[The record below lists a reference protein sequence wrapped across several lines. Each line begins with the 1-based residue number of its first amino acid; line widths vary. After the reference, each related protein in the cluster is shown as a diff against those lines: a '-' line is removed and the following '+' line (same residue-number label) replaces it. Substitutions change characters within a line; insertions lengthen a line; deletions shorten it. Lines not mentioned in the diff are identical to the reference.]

1 MIQIE
6 LHTALGSQEQHF
18 QLDVSFSVNEGD
30 FIAIYGDSGAGKTTL
45 LRMIAGLMKADS
57 GKIEMKDETW
67 YNSVESVCL
76 TPQKRNAGMVFQDYA
91 LFPNMTVKQNLEFAL
106 KKEQNKDIIAELID
120 IFELKELQNQKS
132 NKLSGGQKQR
142 VALARALV
150 QNPKVLLLD
159 EPMSALDDKMRQKL
173 QKYLRKVHDKYGLTT
188 FIVSHDVAEVFKL
201 CNKVIKIENGK
212 IADEGTPE
220 DVFLGKKPAGKFNV
234 IGTIL
239 TIRKENGSQIAN
251 VIVDQNIIEVV
262 LSEEESYKTGDKVMV
277 FAEDFTPSLVKI

>member
-6 LHTALGSQEQHF
+6 LQTALGSQDQHF

-30 FIAIYGDSGAGKTTL
+30 FIAVYGDSGAGKTTL
-45 LRMIAGLMKADS
+45 LRMIAGLMKANS

-67 YNSVESVCL
+67 YNSAKSVCL
-76 TPQKRNAGMVFQDYA
+76 TPQKRKAGMVFQDYA

-106 KKEQNKDIIAELID
+106 KKGQSKNIIAELID
-120 IFELKELQNQKS
+120 VFELKELQNQRS

-173 QKYLRKVHDKYGLTT
+173 QKYLRKVHDKFGLTT
-188 FIVSHDVAEVFKL
+188 FIVSHDIAEVFKL

-212 IADEGTPE
+212 IADEGTPG
-220 DVFLGKKPAGKFNV
+220 DVFLSKKLAGKFNV
-234 IGTIL
+234 VGTIL
-239 TIRKENGSQIAN
+239 TIRKENDSPIAN
-251 VIVDQNIIEVV
+251 IIADQNIFEVV
-262 LSEEESYKTGDKVMV
+262 LSEEESYEIGDKVMV
-277 FAEDFTPSLVKI
+277 VAEDFKPSLVKI